1 MLYGSSITHPTNIIH
16 KAKPVQHI
24 VLILVV
30 IIMLLRGIQLWR
42 EEQAGPAELQAQF
55 TQDLKPTEAAV
66 CQLPLRWHL
75 ASLDPAFGI
84 EREQALQILR
94 EATAMWHTSHDQP
107 LFIETADQG
116 MPIHFQFDERQQTAL
131 KQALLQRNIE
141 RYDQSIAHQQ
151 QRLKDQAQ
159 ELSSQY
165 QDAMQKRQAIQS
177 HMDALIQRGSASDA
191 EKQAVLQQLADFD
204 RDLAWLEQKRQTLQN
219 ELAYAQATVDQRNQM
234 VPQQSHAELEVGL
247 YRRQGKQHEIRIFAF
262 VTPQDLRVTAAHEF
276 GHALGIEHLP
286 EPSAIMAS
294 RTHPSQDQITRSD
307 RDALQAALRRCD

>member
-1 MLYGSSITHPTNIIH
+1 M
-16 KAKPVQHI
+16 QHI
-24 VLILVV
+24 VIILVV

-42 EEQAGPAELQAQF
+42 EEQASPTELHAQF
-55 TQDLKPTEAAV
+55 TQDLNPTEAAV

-84 EREQALQILR
+84 DREQALQVLR
-94 EATAMWHTSHDQP
+94 EATAMWQTLHEQP
-107 LFIETADQG
+107 LFIETTDQG

-159 ELSSQY
+159 ELSQQY
-165 QDAMQKRQAIQS
+165 QDAMQKRQSIQD
-177 HMDALIQRGSASDA
+177 HMNELIKRGSASEA
-191 EKQAVLQQLADFD
+191 EKQAVLQQLAEFD
-204 RDLAWLEQKRQTLQN
+204 RDITWLAQKRQTLQN
-219 ELAYAQATVDQRNQM
+219 EIDYAQATVDQRNQM
-234 VPQQSHAELEVGL
+234 IPQNSATELEVGQ

-276 GHALGIEHLP
+276 GHALGIAHLP

-294 RTHPSQDQITRSD
+294 RTHPSQDQITSSD
-307 RDALQAALRRCD
+307 RLALQAAIRRCH